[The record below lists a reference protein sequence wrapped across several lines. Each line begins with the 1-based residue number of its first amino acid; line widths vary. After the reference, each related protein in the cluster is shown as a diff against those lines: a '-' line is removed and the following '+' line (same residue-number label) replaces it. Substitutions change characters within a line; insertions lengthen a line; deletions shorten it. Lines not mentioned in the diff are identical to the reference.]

1 MAADPASALLHTRV
15 EHRDRV
21 AIVIA
26 QGELDVSSATRLP
39 EAVADL
45 GPAGGG
51 GEAVVIDMAG
61 VGFMDSSGLRALLD
75 CERACR
81 EAGRPFALARPTDS
95 VRRVLELVDL
105 LETLTVLDDLAPQ
118 SLAAVADAPSEDPSG
133 TS

>member
-1 MAADPASALLHTRV
+1 MASDPASALLHTRV

-21 AIVIA
+21 AVVIA
-26 QGELDVSSATRLP
+26 QGELDVASAPRL
-39 EAVADL
+39 VAALDGL
-45 GPAGGG
+45 GTAEG

-81 EAGRPFALARPTDS
+81 ESGRPFALARPTDS

-118 SLAAVADAPSEDPSG
+118 SLAAVADAPPGDPAGSA
-133 TS
+133 